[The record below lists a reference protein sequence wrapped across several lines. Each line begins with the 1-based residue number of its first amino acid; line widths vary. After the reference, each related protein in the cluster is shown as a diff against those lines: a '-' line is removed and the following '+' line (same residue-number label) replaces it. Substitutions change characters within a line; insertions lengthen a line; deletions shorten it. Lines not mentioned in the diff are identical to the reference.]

1 MKANFTDT
9 KYKELGFTLIELMVS
24 LALGLVIMLAAM
36 QLFITNQ
43 INFNLQRGM
52 GNVQE
57 NGRFAIDYIN
67 TTVRNSEYA
76 FAADSDDYL
85 ASGIITDVTQLQSMV
100 TAAQKLISSNDDTE
114 LGVGKSDQLVVR
126 QWVSAR
132 MTDLRD
138 CEGNTIIPAGST
150 TGRFVVSRYFVRAD
164 TPAGPTAAL
173 ACDAGT
179 YSEGDASVT
188 GYGGDGVVL
197 LSTIDSFQVLLGVAA
212 TPTPP
217 SGERFPVRYMTISD
231 YAALAAGARPV
242 ISALR
247 VGVLVRSSESTG
259 ESFGAPP
266 DVQVL
271 DKSVPGNDINDKRV
285 HRLFTST
292 LALRNAI

>member
-1 MKANFTDT
+1 MRTNFADF
-9 KYKELGFTLIELMVS
+9 KYKQLGFTLIELMVS

-36 QLFITNQ
+36 QLLLTNQ

-67 TTVRNSEYA
+67 STVRNSEYA
-76 FAADSDDYL
+76 FAQNSDDYL
-85 ASGIITDVTQLQSMV
+85 TSGIITDITQLQSLV
-100 TAAQKLISSNDDTE
+100 TDAFVSNNDGTA
-114 LGVGKSDQLVVR
+114 LGIGNSDQLVIR
-126 QWVSAR
+126 QWVSSA
-132 MTDLRD
+132 MTNLRD
-138 CEGNTIIPAGST
+138 CEGNVVIPAGST

-164 TPAGPTAAL
+164 TPAGSTAAL

-179 YSEGDASVT
+179 YSEGDAAIT

-197 LSTIDSFQVLLGVAA
+197 LSTIDSFQVLLGVAT

-217 SGERFPVRYMTISD
+217 LGQRFPVRYMTVSG
-231 YAALAAGARPV
+231 YAALPAPRPV
-242 ISALR
+242 VSALR

-259 ESFGAPP
+259 ESFGEPANI
-266 DVQVL
+266 QVL
-271 DKSVPGNDINDKRV
+271 DAKVEGSLINDKRV

-292 LALRNAI
+292 LALRNAM